1 MAPSYTTND
10 VVWVSPVVS
19 NATITLVTPAA
30 CTALSFLDAAG
41 NGPVFPTVIVH
52 HQSGNS
58 ETNSIKIVDWFDSSP
73 PAYIPNG
80 RVSADTGQWSQQTFA
95 TNGADRLFNTDLPL
109 ADTLSP
115 VTSIDVIYTN
125 AAGRAGIFALA
136 GSTGPVAPIF
146 TQQP

>member
-1 MAPSYTTND
+1 MVRLRPPIQWLRRLRKPAAYRYMARRYTTND

-30 CTALSFLDAAG
+30 YTALSFLDAAG

-80 RVSADTGQWSQQTFA
+80 RVSADT
-95 TNGADRLFNTDLPL
+95 
-109 ADTLSP
+109 
-115 VTSIDVIYTN
+115 
-125 AAGRAGIFALA
+125 
-136 GSTGPVAPIF
+136 
-146 TQQP
+146 